1 MRMIRLLALLPFI
14 AMLGGPFLV
23 NRFEPTILGMPLLLA
38 WCAAW
43 IVLSTAIMA
52 IVYLFDPENRD
63 DAS

>member
-1 MRMIRLLALLPFI
+1 MRMIRLLALLPF
-14 AMLGGPFLV
+14 AALLGGPFLV

-52 IVYLFDPENRD
+52 IVYLVDPENRD

>member
-1 MRMIRLLALLPFI
+1 MRMIRLLALLPFA

-43 IVLSTAIMA
+43 IVLSSVIMA
-52 IVYLFDPENRD
+52 IVYRFDRENRD
-63 DAS
+63 DGS